1 MLAQAETPPEFDLAE
16 EQRLASL
23 ALAAPHLDG
32 YEIVELIG
40 EGTYG
45 DVWRAR
51 NTKSGVTVAIK
62 RFRQQPDEISC
73 DEVKKLARLAPARGI
88 VALYDVHLASEPY
101 CYVMEHLG
109 GGTLADLIRRRKQ
122 IPLAEAW
129 RIFRHLIEALCY
141 VHGEGIVHCDIKPEN
156 VLLDSRGNPRLG
168 DFGQAR
174 GRGPGGAS
182 LGTRFYMS
190 PEQARLEGLSDPR
203 WDVYALGA
211 LLYEM
216 LTGDKPRY
224 DNQLA
229 NLLSSP
235 SGSSTEMRDRLE
247 KYARHLEASPLL
259 AAHRKVPGVD
269 SSVARLIEQCLSL
282 DFADRPRDAA
292 AVLKLMAQSE
302 HARASKPLLI
312 FGGLAPAIMLLGI
325 SLTMFVLG
333 RLTLSRLTTHW
344 TELYKTSN
352 PIVAPLVAHDV
363 QQLFDAR
370 AEIVRRQAQAPDL
383 LGLVQGQPPRS
394 PLDKEC
400 QEQGLDAPHCRLKAI
415 FNEHR
420 QSIDRWALAD
430 ATGRLIANYGSRPK
444 DAPGVD
450 RGSNGKNFA
459 WRGWFNGDVDRVES
473 LETAR
478 AADLQSSA
486 KRRRTAAFVSQP
498 YSRKGDDQV
507 LVVAISC
514 PLAPTD
520 DSVPRGMLSGSLNY
534 EAFFQSVQQIAAERA
549 KGGQDVVIVN
559 DKCQVLFHSNKR
571 AWTAAGGSP
580 FTTPRYEACEL
591 FKDALANPSAEQEAQ
606 PFAYRDP
613 VDGHHCEA
621 AVQVVR
627 LASGQ
632 RLAVVVQQNNR
643 LETIWIRGALWATA
657 LGVISITFLGT
668 NSYALYWTLRRQR
681 EAAGGSLESSGN
693 LAGSAAPQ
701 KRAGA

>member
-1 MLAQAETPPEFDLAE
+1 MLAQADSPPEFDLAE

-23 ALAAPHLDG
+23 SLAAPHLDG

-62 RFRQQPDEISC
+62 RFRQQPDEVSC

-101 CYVMEHLG
+101 CYVMEHLS

-122 IPLAEAW
+122 IPFAEAW
-129 RIFRHLIEALCY
+129 RIFRHLIESLCY

-182 LGTRFYMS
+182 LGTRFYMA

-216 LTGDKPRY
+216 LTGEKPRY
-224 DNQLA
+224 DGQLA
-229 NLLSSP
+229 SLLSSP

-247 KYARHLEASPLL
+247 KYARHLEASPLPV
-259 AAHRKVPGVD
+259 AHRRVTGVD

-282 DFADRPRDAA
+282 DFEDRPRDAA
-292 AVLKLMAQSE
+292 AVLKLVAQSE
-302 HARASKPLLI
+302 HARTSKPLLV
-312 FGGLAPAIMLLGI
+312 FGGLAPSIMLLGI
-325 SLTMFVLG
+325 ALTMFGLG

-352 PIVAPLVAHDV
+352 PIVAPQVADDV
-363 QQLFDAR
+363 ERLFNDR
-370 AEIVRRQAQAPDL
+370 TEIVKRQAQAADL
-383 LGLVQGQPPRS
+383 VALAMSPRAES
-394 PLDKEC
+394 QSDSDN
-400 QEQGLDAPHCRLKAI
+400 LDAAHRRLANIYEK
-415 FNEHR
+415 H
-420 QSIDRWALAD
+420 QQVIDRWALAD
-430 ATGRLIANYGSRPK
+430 AAGQLIANYGSRPS
-444 DAPGVD
+444 DQPGVD

-459 WRGWFNGDVDRVES
+459 WRGWFNGDVDRAES
-473 LETAR
+473 LDVAR
-478 AADLQSSA
+478 AEDLQA
-486 KRRRTAAFVSQP
+486 CARRRRTAFVSQP
-498 YSRKGDDQV
+498 YSRKGDDQF

-514 PLAPTD
+514 PIAASD
-520 DSVPRGMLSGSLNY
+520 DSPPRGVLSGSLNY
-534 EAFFQSVQQIAAERA
+534 EAFFQNVDQIATQRA
-549 KGGQDVVIVN
+549 RGGQDVVIVN

-580 FTTPRYEACEL
+580 FTTPRFEQCEAFQRAFREPAANQQ
-591 FKDALANPSAEQEAQ
+591 ALSID
-606 PFAYRDP
+606 YKDP
-613 VDGHHCEA
+613 VDGHLCCA
-621 AVQVVR
+621 AVQVVQ
-627 LASGQ
+627 LKSGQ

-657 LGVISITFLGT
+657 LAVISITFLGT

-681 EAAGGSLESSGN
+681 EAAGGSLDS
-693 LAGSAAPQ
+693 AGAVAPQ